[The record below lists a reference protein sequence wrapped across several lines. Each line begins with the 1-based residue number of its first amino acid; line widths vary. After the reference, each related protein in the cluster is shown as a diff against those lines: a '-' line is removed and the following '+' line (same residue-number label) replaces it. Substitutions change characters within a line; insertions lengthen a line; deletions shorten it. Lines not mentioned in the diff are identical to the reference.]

1 MREGV
6 FVRAPRR
13 ITLSY
18 RHGLQRWPR
27 GAVLNCRLRL
37 SQPRSQGLFDIRLLR
52 MSDSVVPDGHIH
64 SLYREHHGWLLR
76 WLHRRLSGA
85 EHAADLA
92 QDTFVRLIESR
103 AQKLDEPRAFLVT
116 LAKRVMLSHF
126 RRQEVER
133 AYLQSISGLP
143 EPLAPSPET
152 QAIVVETLLEIDRL
166 LDGLP
171 AKVRA
176 AFLLAQLDGL
186 TYAQIAAQL
195 GVSLSSV
202 KQYMARAFRQCY
214 FPELP

>member
-1 MREGV
+1 MSDPAASATTVPAPG
-6 FVRAPRR
+6 VRA
-13 ITLSY
+13 
-18 RHGLQRWPR
+18 
-27 GAVLNCRLRL
+27 
-37 SQPRSQGLFDIRLLR
+37 
-52 MSDSVVPDGHIH
+52 
-64 SLYREHHGWLLR
+64 LYHDHHGWLLQ
-76 WLHRRLSGA
+76 WLRRRLSGA

-103 AQKLDEPRAFLVT
+103 TQQLDEPRAFLVT
-116 LAKRVMLSHF
+116 LAKRVMISHF

-133 AYLQSISGLP
+133 AYLESISGLP

-152 QAIVVETLLEIDRL
+152 QFIVVETLMEIDRL

-186 TYAQIAAQL
+186 SYAQIAQQL

-214 FPELP
+214 FPERA